1 MILSMFDWMKIKDL
15 KKFSPIKKD
24 KLKISLEFHMPSK
37 DKFKQS
43 TLVHSMHLIFKMQG
57 FPKLICSSF
66 IISSFI
72 SVACAQEQIA
82 DMSKINSIETPSS
95 SDQTLQTL
103 ASADVNVSAKVEP
116 STVTVSELDSLAA
129 LKQQEQTI
137 NQIEELKPIQFD
149 ENLEDLPVVSVD
161 QNMANEIYR
170 VAEEAKNEAKNY
182 RANATQTTVNDVSQA
197 ELTEITKAPVN
208 INQLMQEIQA
218 DSKIVVEAN
227 ETGRTLADFQAKSE
241 PAPEKVGFF
250 KKIINRF
257 KPENILNT
265 DKVPRISADVSGAP
279 PELAANIK
287 AKLSSFTQESFDDFA
302 AALPQLRAL
311 SNQAAQ
317 AVGYYNAEF
326 KFEKVS
332 ESKVK
337 VNVTPNE
344 PVIINKQNIDF
355 TGAGE
360 NLPQFQVIRLVP
372 IQDEKDIF
380 NHGKYEE
387 TKSKIV
393 NTATDNGFFDAY
405 WRLHDVKI
413 SQPKK
418 IADINLKY
426 ETGERYKL
434 KKVEYRMS
442 DPSKPLPLTQ
452 KVLDSLAPWKEGD
465 DYAFWRVNLLANNLT
480 NTRYFNYTLV
490 DTIKPDPIQ
499 PPLELPPDLQ
509 ALVDQ
514 QRIQESQLLNSQQ
527 KADLARQKVTSS
539 QEVTQ
544 DVVDESQF
552 SGGQA
557 AQPYALARAMPL
569 AHDHDDEEEE
579 RQKLEQQT
587 RIEKK
592 IPVVVTLNA
601 DRLNSLETGIGYG
614 TDTGARIRS
623 QYRRAIV
630 NKYGHAFDANIE
642 LSQIRQSIDG
652 RYSIPYKHPLNDYI
666 NLVGGYEREERD
678 DIGPDINLLVE
689 SAVIGGERIIKNPL
703 GDWQHTMGF
712 RYRLDRLT
720 KKGDVNVDELP
731 DAFKVSGIDSEQESL
746 LFGYEASK
754 TNANSRL
761 NPTKG
766 FKQTYKVE
774 LGSESLLSDANMAI
788 LTAGWRFIYS
798 LGENEDH
805 QFVGRG
811 DASYIFTDDF
821 NKVPYNLRFFTGGDQ
836 SLRGFD
842 YKSLSPEE
850 DGYKI
855 GGQALAVGSFEYNYQ
870 FKDGWRAAIF
880 SDFGNAYDKQ
890 FSNPTEYSIGVGIR
904 WRSPIGPIRL
914 DVASGISN
922 DNNPIRLHF
931 FIGPQL

>member
-1 MILSMFDWMKIKDL
+1 
-15 KKFSPIKKD
+15 
-24 KLKISLEFHMPSK
+24 MPSK
-37 DKFKQS
+37 AKFKQS

-66 IISSFI
+66 LISSCI
-72 SVACAQEQIA
+72 SVACAQEQVS
-82 DMSKINSIETPSS
+82 DLSKNETIEQPTTTVDSDTVQETTTFNTQLVNALPSS
-95 SDQTLQTL
+95 NI
-103 ASADVNVSAKVEP
+103 NVQ
-116 STVTVSELDSLAA
+116 DSLDA
-129 LKQQEQTI
+129 LKQQEQSV
-137 NQIEELKPIQFD
+137 NQINELKPIQLD
-149 ENLEDLPVVSVD
+149 DNLEDLPTVTVD
-161 QNMANEIYR
+161 QNMADEIFR
-170 VAEEAKNEAKNY
+170 VAEEAKNDAKNY
-182 RANATQTTVNDVSQA
+182 RDNPTKTSDVLVNDASQA

-208 INQLMQEIQA
+208 IDQLMQEIQT

-227 ETGRTLADFQAKSE
+227 ELGRTLPELQVNDDKKD
-241 PAPEKVGFF
+241 EKVGFF
-250 KKIINRF
+250 KRIWNRLHPDNLLNAEKI
-257 KPENILNT
+257 
-265 DKVPRISADVSGAP
+265 PRISADVSGAP
-279 PELAANIK
+279 AILATNIK
-287 AKLSSFTQESFDDFA
+287 AKLSTFTQESFEDFNV
-302 AALPQLRAL
+302 ALPQLRSL
-311 SNQAAQ
+311 TNQAAQ

-332 ESKVK
+332 DSKVK

-344 PVIINKQNIDF
+344 PVKIKEQNIEF
-355 TGAGE
+355 SGVGE
-360 NLPQFQVIRLVP
+360 NLPQLQVLRLIP
-372 IQDEKDIF
+372 EQDEGDIF

-387 TKSKIV
+387 TKTKIV
-393 NTATDNGFFDAY
+393 SAATDNGFFDAY

-413 SQPKK
+413 TQPDKT
-418 IADINLKY
+418 AEINLKY
-426 ETGERYKL
+426 ETGDRYKL

-452 KVLDSLAPWKEGD
+452 KVLDSLAPWKEDD
-465 DYAFWRVNLLANNLT
+465 DYAFWRVNALANNLT

-499 PPLELPPDLQ
+499 PPLELAPDLQ

-514 QRIQESQLLNSQQ
+514 QNIQQSQLMSSQQ
-527 KADLARQKVTSS
+527 KADLARQKVVSAE
-539 QEVTQ
+539 EVTQ

-552 SGGQA
+552 SGGESQ
-557 AQPYALARAMPL
+557 QYAIARAMPL
-569 AHDHDDEEEE
+569 SHDHDDEEEE
-579 RQKLEQQT
+579 RQKLEEQT

-601 DRLNSLETGIGYG
+601 DRLNSLETGLGYG

-642 LSQIRQSIDG
+642 VSQIRQSIDG
-652 RYSIPYKHPLNDYI
+652 RYSIPYKHPLNDYF

-678 DIGPDINLLVE
+678 DIGPDVNLLVE
-689 SAVIGGERIIKNPL
+689 SAVLGGERVIKNPL
-703 GDWQHTMGF
+703 GDWQHTMGV

-720 KKGDVNVDELP
+720 KKGDVDVNELP
-731 DAFKVSGIDSEQESL
+731 DAFKVSGMDSEQESL
-746 LFGYEASK
+746 LFGYELSK

-774 LGSESLLSDANMAI
+774 LGTESLLSDANMAI

-798 LGENEDH
+798 LGENDDH

-850 DGYKI
+850 NGYKI
-855 GGQALAVGSFEYNYQ
+855 GGQALGVGSLEYNYQ

-880 SDFGNAYDKQ
+880 SDFGNAYDKD
-890 FSNPTEYSIGVGIR
+890 FNNPTEYSIGVGIR

>member
-1 MILSMFDWMKIKDL
+1 
-15 KKFSPIKKD
+15 
-24 KLKISLEFHMPSK
+24 MPSK
-37 DKFKQS
+37 AKFKQS

-66 IISSFI
+66 LISSCI
-72 SVACAQEQIA
+72 SVACAQEQVS
-82 DMSKINSIETPSS
+82 DLSKNETIEQPTTTVDSDTVQETTTFNTQLVNALPSS
-95 SDQTLQTL
+95 NI
-103 ASADVNVSAKVEP
+103 NVQ
-116 STVTVSELDSLAA
+116 DSLDA
-129 LKQQEQTI
+129 LKQQEQSV
-137 NQIEELKPIQFD
+137 NQINELKPIQLD
-149 ENLEDLPVVSVD
+149 DNLEDLPTVTVD
-161 QNMANEIYR
+161 QNMADEIFR
-170 VAEEAKNEAKNY
+170 VAEEAKNDAKNY
-182 RANATQTTVNDVSQA
+182 RDNPTKTSDVLVNDASQA

-208 INQLMQEIQA
+208 IDQLMQEIQT

-227 ETGRTLADFQAKSE
+227 ESGRTLPELQVNDDKKD
-241 PAPEKVGFF
+241 EKVGFF
-250 KKIINRF
+250 KRIWNRLHPDNLLNAEKI
-257 KPENILNT
+257 
-265 DKVPRISADVSGAP
+265 PRISADVSGAP
-279 PELAANIK
+279 AILATNIK
-287 AKLSSFTQESFDDFA
+287 AKLSTFTQESFEDFNV
-302 AALPQLRAL
+302 ALPQLRSL
-311 SNQAAQ
+311 TNQAAQ

-332 ESKVK
+332 DSKVK

-344 PVIINKQNIDF
+344 PVKVKEQNIEF
-355 TGAGE
+355 SGAGE
-360 NLPQFQVIRLVP
+360 NLPQLQVLRLIP
-372 IQDEKDIF
+372 EQDEGDIF

-387 TKSKIV
+387 TKTKIV
-393 NTATDNGFFDAY
+393 SAATDNGFFDAY

-413 SQPKK
+413 TQPDKT
-418 IADINLKY
+418 AEINLKY
-426 ETGERYKL
+426 ETGDRYKL

-452 KVLDSLAPWKEGD
+452 KVLDSLAPWKEDD
-465 DYAFWRVNLLANNLT
+465 DYAFWRVNALANNLT

-499 PPLELPPDLQ
+499 PPLELAPDLQ

-514 QRIQESQLLNSQQ
+514 QNIQQSQLMSSQQ
-527 KADLARQKVTSS
+527 KADLARQKVVSAE
-539 QEVTQ
+539 EVTQ

-552 SGGQA
+552 SGGESQ
-557 AQPYALARAMPL
+557 QYAIARTMPL
-569 AHDHDDEEEE
+569 SHDHDDEEEE
-579 RQKLEQQT
+579 RQKLEEQT

-601 DRLNSLETGIGYG
+601 DRLNSLETGLGYG

-642 LSQIRQSIDG
+642 VSQIRQSIDG
-652 RYSIPYKHPLNDYI
+652 RYSIPYKHPLNDYF

-678 DIGPDINLLVE
+678 DIGPDVNLLVE
-689 SAVIGGERIIKNPL
+689 SAVLGGERVIKNPL
-703 GDWQHTMGF
+703 GDWQHTMGV

-720 KKGDVNVDELP
+720 KKGDVDVNELP
-731 DAFKVSGIDSEQESL
+731 DAFKVSGMDSEQESL
-746 LFGYEASK
+746 LFGYELSK

-774 LGSESLLSDANMAI
+774 LGTESLLSDANMAI

-798 LGENEDH
+798 LGENDDH

-850 DGYKI
+850 NGYKI
-855 GGQALAVGSFEYNYQ
+855 GGQALGVGSLEYNYQ

-880 SDFGNAYDKQ
+880 SDFGNAYDKD
-890 FSNPTEYSIGVGIR
+890 FNNPTEYSIGVGIR

>member
-1 MILSMFDWMKIKDL
+1 
-15 KKFSPIKKD
+15 
-24 KLKISLEFHMPSK
+24 MPSK
-37 DKFKQS
+37 AKFKQS

-66 IISSFI
+66 LISSCI
-72 SVACAQEQIA
+72 SVACAQEQVS
-82 DMSKINSIETPSS
+82 DLSKNETIEQPTTTVDSDTVQETTTFNTQLVNALPSS
-95 SDQTLQTL
+95 NI
-103 ASADVNVSAKVEP
+103 NVQ
-116 STVTVSELDSLAA
+116 DSLDA
-129 LKQQEQTI
+129 LKQQEQSV
-137 NQIEELKPIQFD
+137 NQINELKPIQLD
-149 ENLEDLPVVSVD
+149 DNLEDLPTVTVD
-161 QNMANEIYR
+161 QNMADEIFR
-170 VAEEAKNEAKNY
+170 VAEEAKNDAKNY
-182 RANATQTTVNDVSQA
+182 RDNPTETSDVLVNDASQA

-208 INQLMQEIQA
+208 IDQLMQEIQT

-227 ETGRTLADFQAKSE
+227 ELGRTLPELQVNDDKKD
-241 PAPEKVGFF
+241 EKVGFF
-250 KKIINRF
+250 KRIWNRLHPDNLLNAEKI
-257 KPENILNT
+257 
-265 DKVPRISADVSGAP
+265 PRISADVSGAP
-279 PELAANIK
+279 AILATNIK
-287 AKLSSFTQESFDDFA
+287 AKLSTFTQESFEDFNV
-302 AALPQLRAL
+302 ALPQLRSL
-311 SNQAAQ
+311 TNQAAQ

-332 ESKVK
+332 DSKVK

-344 PVIINKQNIDF
+344 PVKIKEQNIEF
-355 TGAGE
+355 SGAGE
-360 NLPQFQVIRLVP
+360 NLPQLQVLRLIP
-372 IQDEKDIF
+372 EQDEGDIF

-387 TKSKIV
+387 TKTKIV
-393 NTATDNGFFDAY
+393 SAATDNGFFDAY

-413 SQPKK
+413 TQPDKT
-418 IADINLKY
+418 AEINLKY
-426 ETGERYKL
+426 ETGDRYKL

-452 KVLDSLAPWKEGD
+452 KVLDSLAPWKEDD
-465 DYAFWRVNLLANNLT
+465 DYAFWRVNALANNLT

-490 DTIKPDPIQ
+490 DTTKPDPIQ
-499 PPLELPPDLQ
+499 PPLELAPDLQ

-514 QRIQESQLLNSQQ
+514 QNIQQSQLMSSQQ
-527 KADLARQKVTSS
+527 KADLARQKVVSAD
-539 QEVTQ
+539 EVTQ

-552 SGGQA
+552 SGGESQ
-557 AQPYALARAMPL
+557 QYAIARAMPL
-569 AHDHDDEEEE
+569 SHDDDEEEE
-579 RQKLEQQT
+579 RQKLEEQT

-601 DRLNSLETGIGYG
+601 DRLNSLETGLGYG

-642 LSQIRQSIDG
+642 VSQIRQSIDG
-652 RYSIPYKHPLNDYI
+652 RYSIPYKHPLNDYF

-678 DIGPDINLLVE
+678 DIGPDVNLLVE
-689 SAVIGGERIIKNPL
+689 SAVLGGERVIKNPL
-703 GDWQHTMGF
+703 GDWQHTMGV

-720 KKGDVNVDELP
+720 KKGDVDVNELP
-731 DAFKVSGIDSEQESL
+731 DAFKVSGMDSEQESL
-746 LFGYEASK
+746 LFGYELSK

-774 LGSESLLSDANMAI
+774 LGTESLLSDANMAI

-798 LGENEDH
+798 LGENDDH

-855 GGQALAVGSFEYNYQ
+855 GGQALGVGSLEYNYQ

-880 SDFGNAYDKQ
+880 SDFGNAYDKD
-890 FSNPTEYSIGVGIR
+890 FNNPTEYSIGVGIR

>member
-1 MILSMFDWMKIKDL
+1 
-15 KKFSPIKKD
+15 
-24 KLKISLEFHMPSK
+24 MPSK
-37 DKFKQS
+37 AKFKQS
-43 TLVHSMHLIFKMQG
+43 TLVHSMHLIFKMQD

-66 IISSFI
+66 LISSCI
-72 SVACAQEQIA
+72 SVAWAQEQA
-82 DMSKINSIETPSS
+82 PVLSENESVLLPQVSANLKSSVSSIGYTPSS
-95 SDQTLQTL
+95 EVQYSQYSNSDF
-103 ASADVNVSAKVEP
+103 
-116 STVTVSELDSLAA
+116 DSLAA
-129 LKQQEQTI
+129 LQQQEQSL
-137 NQIEELKPIQFD
+137 NQINELKPIELD
-149 ENLEDLPVVSVD
+149 DNLENLPVLTVD
-161 QNMANEIYR
+161 QNMADEIFR

-182 RANATQTTVNDVSQA
+182 KDSASKVPEISVNDASQS
-197 ELTEITKAPVN
+197 ELTQITQAPVN
-208 INQLMQEIQA
+208 IDQLMQQIQT

-227 ETGRTLADFQAKSE
+227 ETGRTLAELQPKEEQAE
-241 PAPEKVGFF
+241 EKVGFF
-250 KKIINRF
+250 KRIWTRLR
-257 KPENILNT
+257 PEKLLNA
-265 DKVPRISADVSGAP
+265 DKVPRITADVSGAP
-279 PELAANIK
+279 PELATNIK
-287 AKLSSFTQESFDDFA
+287 AKLSSFTQEAFEDFSV
-302 AALPQLRAL
+302 ALPQLRSL
-311 SNQAAQ
+311 TNQAAQ

-326 KFEKVS
+326 KFERLS
-332 ESKVK
+332 DSKVK
-337 VNVTPNE
+337 VNVVPNQ
-344 PVIINKQNIDF
+344 PIIIKDQNIEF

-372 IQDEKDIF
+372 EQDVDDIF
-380 NHGKYEE
+380 NHGKYEA
-387 TKSKIV
+387 TKNKIV
-393 NTATDNGFFDAY
+393 NTATDNGFFDSF

-413 SQPKK
+413 SQPEKV
-418 IADINLKY
+418 ADINLKY

-434 KKVEYRMS
+434 KQVEYRMS
-442 DPSKPLPLTQ
+442 DPNKPLPLTQ

-499 PPLELPPDLQ
+499 PPLELAPDLQ

-514 QRIQESQLLNSQQ
+514 QKIQESQLLNSQQ
-527 KADLARQKVTSS
+527 KEDLARQKVISA

-552 SGGQA
+552 SGGQT
-557 AQPYALARAMPL
+557 AQPYALASTMPL
-569 AHDHDDEEEE
+569 SHDHEDEDDARQQMEE
-579 RQKLEQQT
+579 QA
-587 RIEKK
+587 RIDKK

-630 NKYGHAFDANIE
+630 NKYGHAFDANVE
-642 LSQIRQSIDG
+642 VSEIRQSIDG
-652 RYSIPYKHPLNDYI
+652 RYSIPYKHPLNDYF
-666 NLVGGYEREERD
+666 NLVGGYERETRD
-678 DIGPDINLLVE
+678 DIGPNINLLVE
-689 SAVIGGERIIKNPL
+689 SAVLGGERVIKNPL
-703 GDWQHTMGF
+703 GDWQHTMGL

-720 KKGDVNVDELP
+720 KQGDIDVNDLP
-731 DAFKVSGIDSEQESL
+731 DAFRVSGIDSEQESL
-746 LFGYEASK
+746 LFGYELSK
-754 TNANSRL
+754 TNSNSRL

-774 LGSESLLSDANMAI
+774 LGTESLLSDANMAI

-850 DGYKI
+850 NGYKI
-855 GGQALAVGSFEYNYQ
+855 GGQALGVGSFEYNYQ

-904 WRSPIGPIRL
+904 WKSPIGPIRL

>member
-1 MILSMFDWMKIKDL
+1 
-15 KKFSPIKKD
+15 
-24 KLKISLEFHMPSK
+24 MPSK
-37 DKFKQS
+37 AKFKQS

-66 IISSFI
+66 LITSCI
-72 SVACAQEQIA
+72 SVACAQEQVS
-82 DMSKINSIETPSS
+82 DLSKNETIEQPTTTVDSDTVQETTPFNTQFVNALPSS
-95 SDQTLQTL
+95 NI
-103 ASADVNVSAKVEP
+103 NVQ
-116 STVTVSELDSLAA
+116 DSLDA
-129 LKQQEQTI
+129 LKQQEQSV
-137 NQIEELKPIQFD
+137 NQINELKPIQLD
-149 ENLEDLPVVSVD
+149 DNLEDLPTVTVD
-161 QNMANEIYR
+161 QNMADEIFR
-170 VAEEAKNEAKNY
+170 VAEEAKNDAKKY
-182 RANATQTTVNDVSQA
+182 RDNPTKTSDVLVNDASQA

-208 INQLMQEIQA
+208 IDQLMQEIQT

-227 ETGRTLADFQAKSE
+227 ETGRTLPELQVNDDKKD
-241 PAPEKVGFF
+241 EKVGFF
-250 KKIINRF
+250 KRIWNRLH
-257 KPENILNT
+257 PENLLNAE
-265 DKVPRISADVSGAP
+265 KIPRISADVSGAP
-279 PELAANIK
+279 AILATNIK
-287 AKLSSFTQESFDDFA
+287 AKLSTFTQESFEDFNV
-302 AALPQLRAL
+302 ALPQLRSL
-311 SNQAAQ
+311 TNQAAQ

-332 ESKVK
+332 DSKVK

-344 PVIINKQNIDF
+344 PVKIKEQNIEF
-355 TGAGE
+355 SGAGE
-360 NLPQFQVIRLVP
+360 NLPQLQVLRLIP
-372 IQDEKDIF
+372 EQDEGDIF

-387 TKSKIV
+387 TKTKIV
-393 NTATDNGFFDAY
+393 SAATDNGFFDAY

-413 SQPKK
+413 TQPDKT
-418 IADINLKY
+418 AEINLKY
-426 ETGERYKL
+426 ETGDRYKL

-452 KVLDSLAPWKEGD
+452 KVLDSLAPWKEDD
-465 DYAFWRVNLLANNLT
+465 DYAFWRVNALANNLT

-499 PPLELPPDLQ
+499 PPLELAPDLQ

-514 QRIQESQLLNSQQ
+514 QNIQQSQLMSSQQ
-527 KADLARQKVTSS
+527 KADLARQKVVSAE
-539 QEVTQ
+539 EVTQ

-552 SGGQA
+552 SGGESQ
-557 AQPYALARAMPL
+557 QYSLARAMPL
-569 AHDHDDEEEE
+569 SHEHDDEEEE
-579 RQKLEQQT
+579 RQKLEEQT

-601 DRLNSLETGIGYG
+601 DRLNSLETGLGYG

-630 NKYGHAFDANIE
+630 NKYGHSFDANIE
-642 LSQIRQSIDG
+642 VSQIRQSIDG
-652 RYSIPYKHPLNDYI
+652 RYSIPYKHPLNDYF

-678 DIGPDINLLVE
+678 DIGPDVNLLVE
-689 SAVIGGERIIKNPL
+689 SAVLGGERVIKNPL
-703 GDWQHTMGF
+703 GDWQHTMGV

-720 KKGDVNVDELP
+720 KKGDVDVNELP
-731 DAFKVSGIDSEQESL
+731 DAFKVSGMDSEQESL
-746 LFGYEASK
+746 LFGYELSK

-774 LGSESLLSDANMAI
+774 LGTESLLSDANMAI

-798 LGENEDH
+798 LGENDDH

-850 DGYKI
+850 NGYKI
-855 GGQALAVGSFEYNYQ
+855 GGQALGVGSLEYNYQ

-880 SDFGNAYDKQ
+880 SDFGNAYDKD
-890 FSNPTEYSIGVGIR
+890 FNNPTEYSIGVGIR

>member
-1 MILSMFDWMKIKDL
+1 
-15 KKFSPIKKD
+15 
-24 KLKISLEFHMPSK
+24 MPSK
-37 DKFKQS
+37 AKFKQS

-66 IISSFI
+66 LISSCI
-72 SVACAQEQIA
+72 SVACAQEQVS
-82 DMSKINSIETPSS
+82 DLSKNETIEQPTTTVDSDNLQETTTFNSQLVNALPSS
-95 SDQTLQTL
+95 NI
-103 ASADVNVSAKVEP
+103 NVQ
-116 STVTVSELDSLAA
+116 DSLDA
-129 LKQQEQTI
+129 LKQQEQSV
-137 NQIEELKPIQFD
+137 NQINELKPIQLD
-149 ENLEDLPVVSVD
+149 DNLEDLPTVTVD
-161 QNMANEIYR
+161 QNMADEIFR
-170 VAEEAKNEAKNY
+170 VAEEAKNDAKNY
-182 RANATQTTVNDVSQA
+182 RDNPTKTSDVLVNDASQA

-208 INQLMQEIQA
+208 IDQLMQEIQT

-227 ETGRTLADFQAKSE
+227 ESGRTLPELQVDDDKKD
-241 PAPEKVGFF
+241 EKVGFF
-250 KKIINRF
+250 KRIWNRLHPDNLLNAEKI
-257 KPENILNT
+257 
-265 DKVPRISADVSGAP
+265 PRISADVSGAP
-279 PELAANIK
+279 DVLATNIK
-287 AKLSSFTQESFDDFA
+287 AKLSTFTQESFEDFNV
-302 AALPQLRAL
+302 ALPQLRSL
-311 SNQAAQ
+311 TNQAAQ
-317 AVGYYNAEF
+317 AVGYYNAQF

-332 ESKVK
+332 DSKVK

-344 PVIINKQNIDF
+344 PVKIKEQNIEF
-355 TGAGE
+355 SGAGE
-360 NLPQFQVIRLVP
+360 NLPQLQILRLIP
-372 IQDEKDIF
+372 EQDEGDIF

-387 TKSKIV
+387 TKTKIV
-393 NTATDNGFFDAY
+393 SAATDNGFFDAY

-413 SQPKK
+413 TQPDKT
-418 IADINLKY
+418 AEINLKY
-426 ETGERYKL
+426 ETGDRYKL

-452 KVLDSLAPWKEGD
+452 KVLDSLAPWKEDD
-465 DYAFWRVNLLANNLT
+465 DYAFWRVNALANNLT

-499 PPLELPPDLQ
+499 PPLELAPDLQ

-514 QRIQESQLLNSQQ
+514 QNIQQSQLMSSQQ
-527 KADLARQKVTSS
+527 KADLARQKVVSAE
-539 QEVTQ
+539 EVTQ

-552 SGGQA
+552 SGGESQ
-557 AQPYALARAMPL
+557 QYSLARAMPL
-569 AHDHDDEEEE
+569 SHEHDDEEEE
-579 RQKLEQQT
+579 RQKLEEQT

-601 DRLNSLETGIGYG
+601 DRLNSLETGLGYG

-630 NKYGHAFDANIE
+630 NKYGHSFDANIE
-642 LSQIRQSIDG
+642 VSQIRQSIDG
-652 RYSIPYKHPLNDYI
+652 RYSIPYKHPLNDYF

-678 DIGPDINLLVE
+678 DIGPDVNLLVE
-689 SAVIGGERIIKNPL
+689 SAVLGGERVIKNPL
-703 GDWQHTMGF
+703 GDWQHTMGV

-720 KKGDVNVDELP
+720 KKGDVDVNELP
-731 DAFKVSGIDSEQESL
+731 DAFKVSGMDSEQESL

-774 LGSESLLSDANMAI
+774 LGTESLLSDANMAI

-798 LGENEDH
+798 LGANDDH

-855 GGQALAVGSFEYNYQ
+855 GGQALGVGSLEYNYQ

-880 SDFGNAYDKQ
+880 SDFGNAYDKD
-890 FSNPTEYSIGVGIR
+890 FNNPTEYSIGVGIR

>member
-1 MILSMFDWMKIKDL
+1 
-15 KKFSPIKKD
+15 
-24 KLKISLEFHMPSK
+24 MPSK
-37 DKFKQS
+37 AKFKQS

-66 IISSFI
+66 LISSCI
-72 SVACAQEQIA
+72 SVACAQDQVFDLSKNETIEQPTTTV
-82 DMSKINSIETPSS
+82 DSDTVQETTTFNTQLVNALPSS
-95 SDQTLQTL
+95 NI
-103 ASADVNVSAKVEP
+103 NVQ
-116 STVTVSELDSLAA
+116 DSLDA
-129 LKQQEQTI
+129 LKQQEQSV
-137 NQIEELKPIQFD
+137 NQINELKPIQLD
-149 ENLEDLPVVSVD
+149 DNLEDLPTVTVD
-161 QNMANEIYR
+161 QNMADEIFR
-170 VAEEAKNEAKNY
+170 VAEEAKNDAKNY
-182 RANATQTTVNDVSQA
+182 RDNPTKTSDVLVNDASQA

-208 INQLMQEIQA
+208 IDQLMQEIQT

-227 ETGRTLADFQAKSE
+227 ESGRTLPELQVDDDKKD
-241 PAPEKVGFF
+241 EKVGFF
-250 KKIINRF
+250 KRIWNRLHPDNLLNAEKI
-257 KPENILNT
+257 
-265 DKVPRISADVSGAP
+265 PRISADVSGAP
-279 PELAANIK
+279 DVLATNIK
-287 AKLSSFTQESFDDFA
+287 AKLSTFTQESFEDFNV
-302 AALPQLRAL
+302 ALPQLRSL
-311 SNQAAQ
+311 TNQAAQ

-332 ESKVK
+332 DSKVK

-344 PVIINKQNIDF
+344 PVKIKEQNIEF
-355 TGAGE
+355 SGAGE
-360 NLPQFQVIRLVP
+360 NLPQLQILRLIP
-372 IQDEKDIF
+372 EQDEGDIF

-387 TKSKIV
+387 TKTKIV
-393 NTATDNGFFDAY
+393 SAATDNGFFDAY

-413 SQPKK
+413 TQPDKT
-418 IADINLKY
+418 AEINLKY
-426 ETGERYKL
+426 ETGDRYKL

-452 KVLDSLAPWKEGD
+452 KVLDSLAPWKEDD
-465 DYAFWRVNLLANNLT
+465 DYAFWRVNALANNLT

-499 PPLELPPDLQ
+499 PPLELAPDLQ

-514 QRIQESQLLNSQQ
+514 QNIQQSQLMSSQQ
-527 KADLARQKVTSS
+527 KADLARQKVVSAE
-539 QEVTQ
+539 EVTQ

-552 SGGQA
+552 SGGESQ
-557 AQPYALARAMPL
+557 QYSLARAMPL
-569 AHDHDDEEEE
+569 SHEHDDEEEE
-579 RQKLEQQT
+579 RQKLEEQT

-601 DRLNSLETGIGYG
+601 DRLNSLETGLGYG

-630 NKYGHAFDANIE
+630 NKYGHSFDANIE
-642 LSQIRQSIDG
+642 VSQIRQSIDG
-652 RYSIPYKHPLNDYI
+652 RYSIPYKHPLNDYF

-678 DIGPDINLLVE
+678 DIGPDVNLLVE
-689 SAVIGGERIIKNPL
+689 SAVLGGERVIKNPL
-703 GDWQHTMGF
+703 GDWQHTMGV

-720 KKGDVNVDELP
+720 KKGDVDVNELP
-731 DAFKVSGIDSEQESL
+731 DAFKVSGMDSEQESL

-774 LGSESLLSDANMAI
+774 LGTESLLSDANMAI

-798 LGENEDH
+798 LGENDDH

-855 GGQALAVGSFEYNYQ
+855 GGQALGVGSLEYNYQ

-880 SDFGNAYDKQ
+880 SDFGNAYDKD
-890 FSNPTEYSIGVGIR
+890 FNNPTEYSIGVGIR

>member
-1 MILSMFDWMKIKDL
+1 
-15 KKFSPIKKD
+15 
-24 KLKISLEFHMPSK
+24 MPSK
-37 DKFKQS
+37 AKFKQS

-66 IISSFI
+66 LISSCI
-72 SVACAQEQIA
+72 SVACAQEQVS
-82 DMSKINSIETPSS
+82 DLSKNETIEQPTTTVDSDTVQETTTFNTQLVNALPNSNINV
-95 SDQTLQTL
+95 Q
-103 ASADVNVSAKVEP
+103 
-116 STVTVSELDSLAA
+116 DSLDA
-129 LKQQEQTI
+129 LKQQEQSV
-137 NQIEELKPIQFD
+137 NQINELKPIQLD
-149 ENLEDLPVVSVD
+149 DNLEDLPTVTVD
-161 QNMANEIYR
+161 QNMADEIFR
-170 VAEEAKNEAKNY
+170 VAEEAKNDAKNY
-182 RANATQTTVNDVSQA
+182 RDNPTKTSDVLVNDASQA

-208 INQLMQEIQA
+208 IDQLMQEIQT

-227 ETGRTLADFQAKSE
+227 ELGRTLPELQVNDDKKD
-241 PAPEKVGFF
+241 EKVGFF
-250 KKIINRF
+250 KRIWNRLHPDNLLNAEKI
-257 KPENILNT
+257 
-265 DKVPRISADVSGAP
+265 PRISADVSGAP
-279 PELAANIK
+279 AILATNIK
-287 AKLSSFTQESFDDFA
+287 AKLSTFTQESFEDFNV
-302 AALPQLRAL
+302 ALPQLRSL
-311 SNQAAQ
+311 TNQAAQ

-332 ESKVK
+332 DSKVK

-344 PVIINKQNIDF
+344 PVKIKEQNIEF
-355 TGAGE
+355 SGAGE
-360 NLPQFQVIRLVP
+360 NLPQLQVLRLIP
-372 IQDEKDIF
+372 EQDEGDIF

-387 TKSKIV
+387 TKTKIV
-393 NTATDNGFFDAY
+393 SAATDNGFFDAY

-413 SQPKK
+413 TQPDKT
-418 IADINLKY
+418 AEINLKY
-426 ETGERYKL
+426 ETGDRYKL

-452 KVLDSLAPWKEGD
+452 KVLDSLAPWKEDD
-465 DYAFWRVNLLANNLT
+465 DYAFWRVNALANNLT

-499 PPLELPPDLQ
+499 PPLELAPDLQ

-514 QRIQESQLLNSQQ
+514 QNIQQSQLMSSQQ
-527 KADLARQKVTSS
+527 KADLARQKVVSAE
-539 QEVTQ
+539 EVTQ

-552 SGGQA
+552 SGGESQ
-557 AQPYALARAMPL
+557 QYAIARAMPL
-569 AHDHDDEEEE
+569 SHDHDDEEEE
-579 RQKLEQQT
+579 RQKLEEQT

-601 DRLNSLETGIGYG
+601 DRLNSLETGLGYG

-642 LSQIRQSIDG
+642 VSQIRQSIDG
-652 RYSIPYKHPLNDYI
+652 RYSIPYKHPLNDYF

-678 DIGPDINLLVE
+678 DIGPDVNLLVE
-689 SAVIGGERIIKNPL
+689 SAVLGGERVIKNPL
-703 GDWQHTMGF
+703 GDWQHTMGV

-720 KKGDVNVDELP
+720 KKGDVDVNELP
-731 DAFKVSGIDSEQESL
+731 DAFKVSGMDSEQESL
-746 LFGYEASK
+746 LFGYELSK

-774 LGSESLLSDANMAI
+774 LGTESLLSDANMAI

-798 LGENEDH
+798 LGENDDH

-850 DGYKI
+850 NGYKI
-855 GGQALAVGSFEYNYQ
+855 GGQALGVGSLEYNYQ

-880 SDFGNAYDKQ
+880 SDFGNAYDKD
-890 FSNPTEYSIGVGIR
+890 FNNPTEYSIGVGIR

>member
-1 MILSMFDWMKIKDL
+1 
-15 KKFSPIKKD
+15 
-24 KLKISLEFHMPSK
+24 MPSK
-37 DKFKQS
+37 AKFKQS
-43 TLVHSMHLIFKMQG
+43 TLVHYMHLIFKMQG

-66 IISSFI
+66 LISSCI
-72 SVACAQEQIA
+72 SVACAQEQVS
-82 DMSKINSIETPSS
+82 DLSKNETIEQPTTTVDSDTVQETTTFNTQLVNALPSS
-95 SDQTLQTL
+95 NI
-103 ASADVNVSAKVEP
+103 NVQ
-116 STVTVSELDSLAA
+116 DSLDA
-129 LKQQEQTI
+129 LKQQEQSV
-137 NQIEELKPIQFD
+137 NQINELKPIQLD
-149 ENLEDLPVVSVD
+149 DNLEDLPTVTVD
-161 QNMANEIYR
+161 QNMADEIFR
-170 VAEEAKNEAKNY
+170 VAEEAKNDAKNY
-182 RANATQTTVNDVSQA
+182 RDNPTKTSDVLVNDASQA

-208 INQLMQEIQA
+208 IDQLMQEIQT

-227 ETGRTLADFQAKSE
+227 ETGRTLPELQVNDDKKD
-241 PAPEKVGFF
+241 EKVGFF
-250 KKIINRF
+250 KRIWNRLHPDNLLNAEKI
-257 KPENILNT
+257 
-265 DKVPRISADVSGAP
+265 PRISADVSGAP
-279 PELAANIK
+279 AILATNIK
-287 AKLSSFTQESFDDFA
+287 AKLSTFTQESFEDFNV
-302 AALPQLRAL
+302 ALPQLRSL
-311 SNQAAQ
+311 TNQAAQ

-332 ESKVK
+332 DSKVK

-344 PVIINKQNIDF
+344 PVKIKEQNIEF
-355 TGAGE
+355 SGAGE
-360 NLPQFQVIRLVP
+360 NLPQLQVLRLIP
-372 IQDEKDIF
+372 EQDEGDIF

-387 TKSKIV
+387 TKTKIV
-393 NTATDNGFFDAY
+393 SAATDNGFFDAY

-413 SQPKK
+413 TQPDKT
-418 IADINLKY
+418 AEINLKY
-426 ETGERYKL
+426 ETGDRYKL

-452 KVLDSLAPWKEGD
+452 KVLDSLAPWKEDD
-465 DYAFWRVNLLANNLT
+465 DYAFWRVNALANNLT

-499 PPLELPPDLQ
+499 PPLELAPDLQ

-514 QRIQESQLLNSQQ
+514 QNIQQSQLMSSQQ
-527 KADLARQKVTSS
+527 KADLARQKVVSAE
-539 QEVTQ
+539 EVTQ

-552 SGGQA
+552 SGGESQ
-557 AQPYALARAMPL
+557 QYSLARAMPL
-569 AHDHDDEEEE
+569 SHEHDDEEEE
-579 RQKLEQQT
+579 RQKLEEQT

-601 DRLNSLETGIGYG
+601 DRLNSLETGLGYG

-630 NKYGHAFDANIE
+630 NKYGHSFDANIE
-642 LSQIRQSIDG
+642 VSQIRQSIDG
-652 RYSIPYKHPLNDYI
+652 RYSIPYKHPLNDYF

-678 DIGPDINLLVE
+678 DIGPDVNLLVE
-689 SAVIGGERIIKNPL
+689 SAVLGGERVIKNPL
-703 GDWQHTMGF
+703 GDWQHTMGV

-720 KKGDVNVDELP
+720 KKGDVDVNELP
-731 DAFKVSGIDSEQESL
+731 DAFKVSGMDSEQESL
-746 LFGYEASK
+746 LFGYELSK

-774 LGSESLLSDANMAI
+774 LGTESLLSDANMAI

-798 LGENEDH
+798 LGQNDDH

-850 DGYKI
+850 NGYKI
-855 GGQALAVGSFEYNYQ
+855 GGQALGVGSLEYNYQ

-880 SDFGNAYDKQ
+880 SDFGNAYDKD
-890 FSNPTEYSIGVGIR
+890 FNNPTEYSIGVGIR

>member
-1 MILSMFDWMKIKDL
+1 
-15 KKFSPIKKD
+15 
-24 KLKISLEFHMPSK
+24 MPSK
-37 DKFKQS
+37 AKFKQS

-66 IISSFI
+66 LISSCI
-72 SVACAQEQIA
+72 SVACAQEQVS
-82 DMSKINSIETPSS
+82 DLSKNETIEQPTTTVDSDTVQETTTFNTQLVNALPSS
-95 SDQTLQTL
+95 NI
-103 ASADVNVSAKVEP
+103 NVQ
-116 STVTVSELDSLAA
+116 DSLDA
-129 LKQQEQTI
+129 LKQQEQSV
-137 NQIEELKPIQFD
+137 NQINELKPIQLD
-149 ENLEDLPVVSVD
+149 DNLEDLPTVTVD
-161 QNMANEIYR
+161 QNMADEIFR
-170 VAEEAKNEAKNY
+170 VAEEAKNDAKNY
-182 RANATQTTVNDVSQA
+182 RDNPTKTSDVLVNDASQA

-208 INQLMQEIQA
+208 IDQLMQEIQT

-227 ETGRTLADFQAKSE
+227 ESGRTLPELQVDDDKKD
-241 PAPEKVGFF
+241 EKVGFF
-250 KKIINRF
+250 KRIWNRLHPDNLLNAEKI
-257 KPENILNT
+257 
-265 DKVPRISADVSGAP
+265 PRISADVSGAP
-279 PELAANIK
+279 DVLATNIK
-287 AKLSSFTQESFDDFA
+287 AKLSTFTQESFEDFNV
-302 AALPQLRAL
+302 ALPQLRSL
-311 SNQAAQ
+311 TNQAAQ

-332 ESKVK
+332 DSKVK

-344 PVIINKQNIDF
+344 PVKIKEQNIEF
-355 TGAGE
+355 SGAGE
-360 NLPQFQVIRLVP
+360 NLPQLQILRLIP
-372 IQDEKDIF
+372 EQDEGDIF

-387 TKSKIV
+387 TKTKIV
-393 NTATDNGFFDAY
+393 SAATDNGFFDAY

-413 SQPKK
+413 TQPDKT
-418 IADINLKY
+418 AEINLKY
-426 ETGERYKL
+426 ETGDRYKL
-434 KKVEYRMS
+434 KEVEYRMS

-452 KVLDSLAPWKEGD
+452 KVLDSLAPWKEDD
-465 DYAFWRVNLLANNLT
+465 DYAFWRVNALANNLT

-499 PPLELPPDLQ
+499 PPLELAPDLQ

-514 QRIQESQLLNSQQ
+514 QNIQQSQLMSSQQ
-527 KADLARQKVTSS
+527 KADLARQKVVSAE
-539 QEVTQ
+539 EVTQ

-552 SGGQA
+552 SGGESQ
-557 AQPYALARAMPL
+557 QYSLARAMPL
-569 AHDHDDEEEE
+569 SHEHDDEEEE
-579 RQKLEQQT
+579 RQKLEEQT

-601 DRLNSLETGIGYG
+601 DRLNSLETGLGYG

-630 NKYGHAFDANIE
+630 NKYGHSFDANIE
-642 LSQIRQSIDG
+642 VSQIRQSIDG
-652 RYSIPYKHPLNDYI
+652 RYSIPYKHPLNDYF

-678 DIGPDINLLVE
+678 DIGPDVNLLVE
-689 SAVIGGERIIKNPL
+689 SAVLGGERVIKNPL
-703 GDWQHTMGF
+703 GDWQHTMGV

-720 KKGDVNVDELP
+720 KKGDVDVNELP
-731 DAFKVSGIDSEQESL
+731 DAFKVSGMDSEQESL

-774 LGSESLLSDANMAI
+774 LGTESLLSDANMAI

-798 LGENEDH
+798 LGANDDH

-855 GGQALAVGSFEYNYQ
+855 GGQALGVGSLEYNYQ

-880 SDFGNAYDKQ
+880 SDFGNAYDKD
-890 FSNPTEYSIGVGIR
+890 FNNPTEYSIGVGIR

>member
-1 MILSMFDWMKIKDL
+1 
-15 KKFSPIKKD
+15 
-24 KLKISLEFHMPSK
+24 MPSK
-37 DKFKQS
+37 AKFKQS

-66 IISSFI
+66 LISSCI
-72 SVACAQEQIA
+72 SVACAQEQVS
-82 DMSKINSIETPSS
+82 DLSKNETIEQPTTTVDSDTVQETTTFNTQLVNALPSS
-95 SDQTLQTL
+95 NI
-103 ASADVNVSAKVEP
+103 NVQ
-116 STVTVSELDSLAA
+116 DSLDA
-129 LKQQEQTI
+129 LKQQEQSV
-137 NQIEELKPIQFD
+137 NQINELKPIQLD
-149 ENLEDLPVVSVD
+149 DNLEDLPTVTVD
-161 QNMANEIYR
+161 QNMADEIFR
-170 VAEEAKNEAKNY
+170 VAEEAKNDAKNY
-182 RANATQTTVNDVSQA
+182 RDNPTKTSDVLVNDASQA

-208 INQLMQEIQA
+208 IDQLMQEIQT

-227 ETGRTLADFQAKSE
+227 ESGRTLPELQVNDDKKD
-241 PAPEKVGFF
+241 EKVGFF
-250 KKIINRF
+250 KRIWNRLHPDNLLNAEKI
-257 KPENILNT
+257 
-265 DKVPRISADVSGAP
+265 PRISADVSGAP
-279 PELAANIK
+279 AILATNIK
-287 AKLSSFTQESFDDFA
+287 AKLSTFTQESFEDFNV
-302 AALPQLRAL
+302 ALPQLRSL
-311 SNQAAQ
+311 TNQAAQ

-332 ESKVK
+332 DSKVK

-344 PVIINKQNIDF
+344 PVKIKEQNIEF
-355 TGAGE
+355 SGAGE
-360 NLPQFQVIRLVP
+360 NLPQLQVLRLIP
-372 IQDEKDIF
+372 EQDEGDIF

-387 TKSKIV
+387 TKTKIV
-393 NTATDNGFFDAY
+393 SAATDNGFFDAY

-413 SQPKK
+413 TQPDKT
-418 IADINLKY
+418 AEINLKY
-426 ETGERYKL
+426 ETGDRYKL

-452 KVLDSLAPWKEGD
+452 KVLDSLAPWKEDD
-465 DYAFWRVNLLANNLT
+465 DYAFWRVNALANNLT

-499 PPLELPPDLQ
+499 PPLELAPDLQ

-514 QRIQESQLLNSQQ
+514 QNIQQSQLMSSQQ
-527 KADLARQKVTSS
+527 KADLARQKVVSAE
-539 QEVTQ
+539 EVTQ

-552 SGGQA
+552 SGGESQ
-557 AQPYALARAMPL
+557 QYSLARAMPL
-569 AHDHDDEEEE
+569 SHEHDDEEEE
-579 RQKLEQQT
+579 RQKLEEQT

-601 DRLNSLETGIGYG
+601 DRLNSLETGLGYG

-630 NKYGHAFDANIE
+630 NKYGHSFDANIE
-642 LSQIRQSIDG
+642 VSQIRQSIDG
-652 RYSIPYKHPLNDYI
+652 RYSIPYKHPLNDYF

-678 DIGPDINLLVE
+678 DIGPDVNLLVE
-689 SAVIGGERIIKNPL
+689 SAVLGGERVIKNPL
-703 GDWQHTMGF
+703 GDWQHTMGV

-720 KKGDVNVDELP
+720 KKGDVDVNELP
-731 DAFKVSGIDSEQESL
+731 DAFKVSGMDSEQESL
-746 LFGYEASK
+746 LFGYELSK

-774 LGSESLLSDANMAI
+774 LGTESLLSDANMAI

-798 LGENEDH
+798 LGENDDH

-855 GGQALAVGSFEYNYQ
+855 GGQALGVGSLEYNYQ

-880 SDFGNAYDKQ
+880 SDFGNAYDKD
-890 FSNPTEYSIGVGIR
+890 FNNPTEYSIGVGIR

>member
-1 MILSMFDWMKIKDL
+1 
-15 KKFSPIKKD
+15 
-24 KLKISLEFHMPSK
+24 MPSK
-37 DKFKQS
+37 AKFKQS

-66 IISSFI
+66 LISSCI
-72 SVACAQEQIA
+72 SVACAQEQVS
-82 DMSKINSIETPSS
+82 DLSKNETIEQPTTTVDSDSVQETTTFNTQLVNALPSS
-95 SDQTLQTL
+95 NI
-103 ASADVNVSAKVEP
+103 NVQ
-116 STVTVSELDSLAA
+116 DSLDA
-129 LKQQEQTI
+129 LKQQEQSV
-137 NQIEELKPIQFD
+137 NQINELKPIQLD
-149 ENLEDLPVVSVD
+149 DNLEDLPTVTVD
-161 QNMANEIYR
+161 QNMADEIFR
-170 VAEEAKNEAKNY
+170 VAEEAKNDAKNY
-182 RANATQTTVNDVSQA
+182 RDNPTKTSDVLVNDASQA

-208 INQLMQEIQA
+208 IDQLMQEIQT

-227 ETGRTLADFQAKSE
+227 ETGRTLPELQVNDDKKD
-241 PAPEKVGFF
+241 EKVGFF
-250 KKIINRF
+250 KRIWNRLHPDNLLNAEKI
-257 KPENILNT
+257 
-265 DKVPRISADVSGAP
+265 PRISADVSGAP
-279 PELAANIK
+279 AILATNIK
-287 AKLSSFTQESFDDFA
+287 AKLSTFTQESFEDFNV
-302 AALPQLRAL
+302 ALPQLRSL
-311 SNQAAQ
+311 TNQAAQ

-332 ESKVK
+332 DSKVK

-344 PVIINKQNIDF
+344 PVKIKEQNIEF
-355 TGAGE
+355 SGAGE
-360 NLPQFQVIRLVP
+360 NLPQLQVLRLIP
-372 IQDEKDIF
+372 EQDEGDIF

-387 TKSKIV
+387 TKTKIV
-393 NTATDNGFFDAY
+393 SAATDNGFFDAY

-413 SQPKK
+413 TQPDKT
-418 IADINLKY
+418 AEINLKY
-426 ETGERYKL
+426 ETGDRYKL

-452 KVLDSLAPWKEGD
+452 KVLDSLAPWKEDD
-465 DYAFWRVNLLANNLT
+465 DYAFWRVNALANNLT

-499 PPLELPPDLQ
+499 PPLELAPDLQ

-514 QRIQESQLLNSQQ
+514 QNIQQSQLMSSQQ
-527 KADLARQKVTSS
+527 KADLARQKVVSAE
-539 QEVTQ
+539 EVTQ

-552 SGGQA
+552 SGGESQ
-557 AQPYALARAMPL
+557 QYSLARAMPL
-569 AHDHDDEEEE
+569 SHEHDDEEEE
-579 RQKLEQQT
+579 RQKLEEQT

-601 DRLNSLETGIGYG
+601 DRLNSLETGLGYG

-642 LSQIRQSIDG
+642 VSQIRQSIDG
-652 RYSIPYKHPLNDYI
+652 RYSIPYKHPLNDYF

-678 DIGPDINLLVE
+678 DIGPDVNLLVE
-689 SAVIGGERIIKNPL
+689 SAVLGGERVIKNPL
-703 GDWQHTMGF
+703 GDWQHTMGV

-720 KKGDVNVDELP
+720 KKGDVDVNELP
-731 DAFKVSGIDSEQESL
+731 DAFKVSGMDSEQESL
-746 LFGYEASK
+746 LFGYELSK

-774 LGSESLLSDANMAI
+774 LGTESLLSDANMAI

-798 LGENEDH
+798 LGENDDH

-855 GGQALAVGSFEYNYQ
+855 GGQALGVGSLEYNYQ

-880 SDFGNAYDKQ
+880 SDFGNAYDKD
-890 FSNPTEYSIGVGIR
+890 FNNPTEYSIGVGIR

>member
-1 MILSMFDWMKIKDL
+1 
-15 KKFSPIKKD
+15 
-24 KLKISLEFHMPSK
+24 MPSK
-37 DKFKQS
+37 AKFKQS

-66 IISSFI
+66 LISSCI
-72 SVACAQEQIA
+72 SVACAQEQVS
-82 DMSKINSIETPSS
+82 DLSKNETIEQPTTTVDSDTVQETTMFNTQLVNALPSS
-95 SDQTLQTL
+95 NI
-103 ASADVNVSAKVEP
+103 NVQ
-116 STVTVSELDSLAA
+116 DSLDA
-129 LKQQEQTI
+129 LKQQEQSV
-137 NQIEELKPIQFD
+137 NQINELKPIQLD
-149 ENLEDLPVVSVD
+149 DNLEDLPTVTVD
-161 QNMANEIYR
+161 QNMADEIFR
-170 VAEEAKNEAKNY
+170 VAEEAKNDAKNY
-182 RANATQTTVNDVSQA
+182 RDNPTKTSDVLVNDASQA

-208 INQLMQEIQA
+208 IDQLMQEIQT

-227 ETGRTLADFQAKSE
+227 ELGRTLPELQVNDDKKD
-241 PAPEKVGFF
+241 EKVGFF
-250 KKIINRF
+250 KRIWNRLHPDNLLNAEKI
-257 KPENILNT
+257 
-265 DKVPRISADVSGAP
+265 PRISADVSGAP
-279 PELAANIK
+279 AILATNIK
-287 AKLSSFTQESFDDFA
+287 AKLSTFTQESFEDFNV
-302 AALPQLRAL
+302 ALPQLRSL
-311 SNQAAQ
+311 TNQAAQ

-332 ESKVK
+332 DSKVK

-344 PVIINKQNIDF
+344 PVKIKEQNIEF
-355 TGAGE
+355 SGAGE
-360 NLPQFQVIRLVP
+360 NLPQLQVLRLIP
-372 IQDEKDIF
+372 EQDEGDIF

-387 TKSKIV
+387 TKTKIV
-393 NTATDNGFFDAY
+393 SAATDNGFFDAY

-413 SQPKK
+413 TQPDKT
-418 IADINLKY
+418 AEINLKY
-426 ETGERYKL
+426 ETGDRYKL

-452 KVLDSLAPWKEGD
+452 KVLDSLAPWKEDD
-465 DYAFWRVNLLANNLT
+465 DYAFWRVNALANNLT

-499 PPLELPPDLQ
+499 PPLELAPDLQ

-514 QRIQESQLLNSQQ
+514 QNIQQSQLMSSQQ
-527 KADLARQKVTSS
+527 KADLARQKVVSAD
-539 QEVTQ
+539 EVTQ

-552 SGGQA
+552 SGGESQ
-557 AQPYALARAMPL
+557 QYAIARAMPL
-569 AHDHDDEEEE
+569 SHDDDDEEEE
-579 RQKLEQQT
+579 RQKLEEQT

-601 DRLNSLETGIGYG
+601 DRLNSLETGLGYG

-630 NKYGHAFDANIE
+630 NKYGHSFDANIE
-642 LSQIRQSIDG
+642 VSQIRQSIDG
-652 RYSIPYKHPLNDYI
+652 RYSIPYKHPLNDYF

-678 DIGPDINLLVE
+678 DIGPDVNLLVE
-689 SAVIGGERIIKNPL
+689 SAVLGGERVIKNPL
-703 GDWQHTMGF
+703 GDWQHTMGV

-720 KKGDVNVDELP
+720 KKGDVDVNELP
-731 DAFKVSGIDSEQESL
+731 DAFKVSGMDSEQESL
-746 LFGYEASK
+746 LFGYELSK

-761 NPTKG
+761 NPTQG

-774 LGSESLLSDANMAI
+774 LGTESLLSDANMAI

-798 LGENEDH
+798 LGENDDH

-855 GGQALAVGSFEYNYQ
+855 GGQALGVGSLEYNYQ

-880 SDFGNAYDKQ
+880 SDFGDAYDKD
-890 FSNPTEYSIGVGIR
+890 FNNPTEYSIGVGIR

>member
-1 MILSMFDWMKIKDL
+1 
-15 KKFSPIKKD
+15 
-24 KLKISLEFHMPSK
+24 MPSK
-37 DKFKQS
+37 AKFKQS

-66 IISSFI
+66 LISSCI
-72 SVACAQEQIA
+72 SVACAQEQVS
-82 DMSKINSIETPSS
+82 DLSKNETIEQPTTTVDSDSVQETTTFNTQFVNALPSS
-95 SDQTLQTL
+95 NI
-103 ASADVNVSAKVEP
+103 NVQ
-116 STVTVSELDSLAA
+116 DSLDA
-129 LKQQEQTI
+129 LKQQEQSV
-137 NQIEELKPIQFD
+137 NQINELKPIQLD
-149 ENLEDLPVVSVD
+149 DNLEDLPTVTVD
-161 QNMANEIYR
+161 QNMADEIFR
-170 VAEEAKNEAKNY
+170 VAEEAKNDAKNY
-182 RANATQTTVNDVSQA
+182 RDNPTKTSDVLVNDASQV

-208 INQLMQEIQA
+208 IDQLMQEIQT

-227 ETGRTLADFQAKSE
+227 ETGRTLPELQVNDDKKD
-241 PAPEKVGFF
+241 EKVGFF
-250 KKIINRF
+250 KRIWNRLHPDNLLNAEKI
-257 KPENILNT
+257 
-265 DKVPRISADVSGAP
+265 PRISADVSGAP
-279 PELAANIK
+279 AILATNIK
-287 AKLSSFTQESFDDFA
+287 AKLSTFTQESFEDFNV
-302 AALPQLRAL
+302 ALPQLRSL
-311 SNQAAQ
+311 TNQAAQ

-332 ESKVK
+332 DSKVK

-344 PVIINKQNIDF
+344 PVKIKEQNIEF
-355 TGAGE
+355 SGAGE
-360 NLPQFQVIRLVP
+360 NLPQLQVLRLIP
-372 IQDEKDIF
+372 EQDEGDIF

-387 TKSKIV
+387 TKTKIV
-393 NTATDNGFFDAY
+393 SAATDNGFFDAY

-413 SQPKK
+413 TQPDKT
-418 IADINLKY
+418 AEINLKY
-426 ETGERYKL
+426 ETGDRYKL

-452 KVLDSLAPWKEGD
+452 KVLDSLAPWKEDD
-465 DYAFWRVNLLANNLT
+465 DYAFWRVNALANNLT

-499 PPLELPPDLQ
+499 PPLELAPDLQ

-514 QRIQESQLLNSQQ
+514 QNIQQSQLMSSQQ
-527 KADLARQKVTSS
+527 KADLARQKVVSAE
-539 QEVTQ
+539 EVTQ

-552 SGGQA
+552 SGGESQ
-557 AQPYALARAMPL
+557 QYAIARAMPL
-569 AHDHDDEEEE
+569 SHDHDDEEEE
-579 RQKLEQQT
+579 RQKLEEQT

-601 DRLNSLETGIGYG
+601 DRLNSLETGLGYG

-642 LSQIRQSIDG
+642 VSQIRQSIDG
-652 RYSIPYKHPLNDYI
+652 RYSIPYKHPLNDYF

-678 DIGPDINLLVE
+678 DIGPDVNLLVE
-689 SAVIGGERIIKNPL
+689 SAVLGGERVIKNPL
-703 GDWQHTMGF
+703 GDWQHTMGV

-720 KKGDVNVDELP
+720 KKGDVDVNELP
-731 DAFKVSGIDSEQESL
+731 DAFKVSGMDSEQESL
-746 LFGYEASK
+746 LFGYELSK

-774 LGSESLLSDANMAI
+774 LGTESLLSDANMAI

-798 LGENEDH
+798 LGENDDH

-850 DGYKI
+850 NGYKI
-855 GGQALAVGSFEYNYQ
+855 GGQALGVGSLEYNYQ

-880 SDFGNAYDKQ
+880 SDFGNAYDKD
-890 FSNPTEYSIGVGIR
+890 FNNPTEYSIGVGIR

>member
-1 MILSMFDWMKIKDL
+1 
-15 KKFSPIKKD
+15 
-24 KLKISLEFHMPSK
+24 MPSK
-37 DKFKQS
+37 AKFKQS

-66 IISSFI
+66 LISSCI
-72 SVACAQEQIA
+72 SVACAQEQVS
-82 DMSKINSIETPSS
+82 DLSKNETIEQPTTTVDSDTVQETTTFNTQLVNALPSS
-95 SDQTLQTL
+95 NI
-103 ASADVNVSAKVEP
+103 NVQ
-116 STVTVSELDSLAA
+116 DSLDA
-129 LKQQEQTI
+129 LKQQEQSV
-137 NQIEELKPIQFD
+137 NQINELKPIQLD
-149 ENLEDLPVVSVD
+149 DNLEDLPTVTVD
-161 QNMANEIYR
+161 QNMADEIFR
-170 VAEEAKNEAKNY
+170 VAEEAKNDAKNY
-182 RANATQTTVNDVSQA
+182 RDNPTKTSDVLVNDASQA

-208 INQLMQEIQA
+208 IDQLMQEIQT

-227 ETGRTLADFQAKSE
+227 ESGRTLPELQVDDDKKD
-241 PAPEKVGFF
+241 EKVGFF
-250 KKIINRF
+250 KRIWNRLHSDNLLNAEKI
-257 KPENILNT
+257 
-265 DKVPRISADVSGAP
+265 PRISADVSGAP
-279 PELAANIK
+279 DVLATNIK
-287 AKLSSFTQESFDDFA
+287 AKLSTFTQESFEDFNV
-302 AALPQLRAL
+302 ALPQLRSL
-311 SNQAAQ
+311 TNQAAQ

-332 ESKVK
+332 DSKVK

-344 PVIINKQNIDF
+344 PVKIKEQNIEF
-355 TGAGE
+355 SGAGE
-360 NLPQFQVIRLVP
+360 NLPQLQILRLIP
-372 IQDEKDIF
+372 EQDEGDIF

-387 TKSKIV
+387 TKTKIV
-393 NTATDNGFFDAY
+393 SAATDNGFFDAY

-413 SQPKK
+413 TQPDKT
-418 IADINLKY
+418 AEINLKY
-426 ETGERYKL
+426 ETGDRYKL
-434 KKVEYRMS
+434 KEVEYRMS

-452 KVLDSLAPWKEGD
+452 KVLDSLAPWKEDD
-465 DYAFWRVNLLANNLT
+465 DYAFWRVNALANNLT

-499 PPLELPPDLQ
+499 PPLELAPDLQ

-514 QRIQESQLLNSQQ
+514 QNIQQSQLMSSQQ
-527 KADLARQKVTSS
+527 KADLARQKVVSAE
-539 QEVTQ
+539 EVTQ

-552 SGGQA
+552 SGGESQ
-557 AQPYALARAMPL
+557 QYSLARAMPL
-569 AHDHDDEEEE
+569 SHEHDDEEEE
-579 RQKLEQQT
+579 RQKLEEQT

-601 DRLNSLETGIGYG
+601 DRLNSLETGLGYG

-630 NKYGHAFDANIE
+630 NKYGHSFDANIE
-642 LSQIRQSIDG
+642 VSQIRQSIDG
-652 RYSIPYKHPLNDYI
+652 RYSIPYKHPLNDYF

-678 DIGPDINLLVE
+678 DIGPDVNLLVE
-689 SAVIGGERIIKNPL
+689 SAVLGGERVIKNPL
-703 GDWQHTMGF
+703 GDWQHTMGV

-720 KKGDVNVDELP
+720 KKGDVDVNELP
-731 DAFKVSGIDSEQESL
+731 DAFKVSGMDSEQESL

-774 LGSESLLSDANMAI
+774 LGTESLLSDANMAI

-798 LGENEDH
+798 LGANDDH

-855 GGQALAVGSFEYNYQ
+855 GGQALGVGSLEYNYQ

-880 SDFGNAYDKQ
+880 SDFGNAYDKD
-890 FSNPTEYSIGVGIR
+890 FNNPTEYSIGVGIR

>member
-1 MILSMFDWMKIKDL
+1 
-15 KKFSPIKKD
+15 
-24 KLKISLEFHMPSK
+24 MPSK
-37 DKFKQS
+37 AKFKQS

-66 IISSFI
+66 LISSCI
-72 SVACAQEQIA
+72 SVACAQEQVS
-82 DMSKINSIETPSS
+82 DLSKNETIEQPTTTVDSDTVQETTTFNTQLVNALPSS
-95 SDQTLQTL
+95 NI
-103 ASADVNVSAKVEP
+103 NVQ
-116 STVTVSELDSLAA
+116 DSLDA
-129 LKQQEQTI
+129 LKQQEQSV
-137 NQIEELKPIQFD
+137 NQINELKPIQLD
-149 ENLEDLPVVSVD
+149 DNLEDLPTVTVD
-161 QNMANEIYR
+161 QNMADEIFR
-170 VAEEAKNEAKNY
+170 VAEEAKNDAKNY
-182 RANATQTTVNDVSQA
+182 RDNPTKTSDVLVNDASQA

-208 INQLMQEIQA
+208 IDQLMQEIQT

-227 ETGRTLADFQAKSE
+227 ESGRTLPELQVDDDKKD
-241 PAPEKVGFF
+241 EKVGFF
-250 KKIINRF
+250 KRIWNRLHPDNLLNAEKI
-257 KPENILNT
+257 
-265 DKVPRISADVSGAP
+265 PRISADVSGAP
-279 PELAANIK
+279 DVLATNIK
-287 AKLSSFTQESFDDFA
+287 AKLSTFTQESFEDFNV
-302 AALPQLRAL
+302 ALPQLRSL
-311 SNQAAQ
+311 TNQAAQ

-332 ESKVK
+332 DSKVK

-344 PVIINKQNIDF
+344 PVKIKEQNIEF
-355 TGAGE
+355 SGAGE
-360 NLPQFQVIRLVP
+360 NLPQLQILRLIP
-372 IQDEKDIF
+372 EQDEGDIF

-387 TKSKIV
+387 TKTKIV
-393 NTATDNGFFDAY
+393 SAATDNGFFDAY

-413 SQPKK
+413 TQPDKT
-418 IADINLKY
+418 AEINLKY
-426 ETGERYKL
+426 ETGDRYKL

-452 KVLDSLAPWKEGD
+452 KVLDSLAPWKEDD
-465 DYAFWRVNLLANNLT
+465 DYAFWRVNALANNLT

-499 PPLELPPDLQ
+499 PPLELAPDLQ

-514 QRIQESQLLNSQQ
+514 QNIQQSQLMSSQQ
-527 KADLARQKVTSS
+527 KADLARQKVVSAE
-539 QEVTQ
+539 EVTQ

-552 SGGQA
+552 SGGESQ
-557 AQPYALARAMPL
+557 QYSLARAMPL
-569 AHDHDDEEEE
+569 SHEHDDEEEE
-579 RQKLEQQT
+579 RQKLEEQT

-601 DRLNSLETGIGYG
+601 DRLNSLETGLGYG

-630 NKYGHAFDANIE
+630 NKYGHSFDANIE
-642 LSQIRQSIDG
+642 VSQIRQSIDG
-652 RYSIPYKHPLNDYI
+652 RYSIPYKHPLNDYF

-678 DIGPDINLLVE
+678 DIGPDVNLLVE
-689 SAVIGGERIIKNPL
+689 SAVLGGERVIKNPL
-703 GDWQHTMGF
+703 GDWQHTMGV

-720 KKGDVNVDELP
+720 KKGDVDVNELP
-731 DAFKVSGIDSEQESL
+731 DAFKVSGMDSEQESL
-746 LFGYEASK
+746 LFGYELSK

-774 LGSESLLSDANMAI
+774 LGTESLLSDANMAI

-798 LGENEDH
+798 LGENDDH

-855 GGQALAVGSFEYNYQ
+855 GGQALGVGSLEYNYQ

-880 SDFGNAYDKQ
+880 SDFGNAYDKD
-890 FSNPTEYSIGVGIR
+890 FNNPTEYSIGVGIR